1 MVYFSFISYRVNSF
15 PEDTISVGMIMI
27 DTKTRKFKIQVSD
40 LKMKYA
46 KKMHPRTDL
55 FKFFKN
61 TVDMMLGAKWT
72 YKQLDYS
79 ARHQNGLI
87 KISMPSKIAC
97 GLESF
102 DQMFYKRIEE
112 NFKIS

>member
-15 PEDTISVGMIMI
+15 PEDTMSVGMIMI
-27 DTKTRKFKIQVSD
+27 DTETKEFKIKVSD

-46 KKMHPRTDL
+46 NRMHPRKDL

-61 TVDMMLGAKWT
+61 TIKMMLKAKWT
-72 YKQLDYS
+72 FEQLDHS
-79 ARHQNGLI
+79 ARHQNGLL

-97 GLESF
+97 GLDGF

-112 NFKIS
+112 NYN